1 MNEAA
6 GPKAPQDPVER
17 RSGFYMMYDNVIES
31 TARPDGSF
39 SHEIYLE
46 GRLAD
51 KAKYTGGVTDEE
63 LLVLLGNW
71 EGFRRLVHSIGIT
84 VQARNSAVEQVR
96 FVYQNLGK
104 THKYETGTRIE
115 LACPTD
121 GREVL
126 LVLDEYEWSP
136 DDDVPGSFSFVFEH
150 ESELATVNVMFY
162 LHEGFNVPIA
172 AVEEPVEFGSPS
184 YKEMIARSLLS
195 TGNTIRLKA
204 AIEKTRQG
212 EEVTIAYIGGSL
224 TQGAGAVPLHEQCY
238 ARQAYELFKQRYG
251 RNGGE
256 SIKLI
261 KAGIGGT
268 SSELGVVRYDR
279 DVLRDGAA
287 SPDIVIIEF
296 AVNDVGD
303 ETDGNCYESLVLKA
317 LNERNQ
323 PAVVL
328 LFSVF
333 VNDWNLQD
341 RLAPVGW
348 HYDLPM
354 VSIKDAV
361 VEQFKLTKAEGN
373 VISKRQFFYDIY
385 HPANDGHRVM
395 ADCLLELFQAVDD
408 SPAELKDIDIDKE
421 PVIGRDFSEV
431 KLLDRSNAEEVAV
444 IDMGGF
450 CELDLDLQM
459 VEMDVSPR
467 RSPQFPHNWMH
478 EPGKGAPEFR
488 MTLSSK
494 RLLLVFKDSGSPE
507 FGCVDVWVDGRIVKR
522 LNPHENG
529 WTHCN
534 AVILY
539 DEQEVTEHTVVLAMA
554 EGEEQKRFTVLGFG
568 YC

>member
-1 MNEAA
+1 MSEAV
-6 GPKAPQDPVER
+6 GPKAPKDPVER
-17 RSGFYMMYDNVIES
+17 RSGFYMMYENVIES
-31 TARPDGSF
+31 TARPDGKF

-46 GRLAD
+46 GRLTD

-63 LLVLLGNW
+63 MLALLGNW
-71 EGFRRLVHSIGIT
+71 AGIRRLVHSIGIT
-84 VQARNSAVEQVR
+84 IQARSSETEQVQ
-96 FVYQNLGK
+96 FVFQNLGK
-104 THKYETGTRIE
+104 TNKYETGTRIE

-121 GREVL
+121 GSEVL
-126 LVLDEYEWSP
+126 LVLDQYEWSP
-136 DDDVPGSFSFVFEH
+136 DDDVPGSFSFVFQR

-162 LHEGFNVPIA
+162 LNEGFNVPSA
-172 AVEEPVEFGSPS
+172 AAEEPVDFGSSS
-184 YKEMIARSLLS
+184 YKEMIAKSLLS
-195 TGNTIRLKA
+195 TGNTVRLKA
-204 AIEKTRQG
+204 AIDKAKRG

-238 ARQAYELFKQRYG
+238 ARQAYELFKHRYG
-251 RNGGE
+251 KNGGE
-256 SIKLI
+256 SINLI
-261 KAGIGGT
+261 KAGVGGT

-279 DVLRDGAA
+279 DVLRDGGA

-296 AVNDVGD
+296 AVNDAGD
-303 ETDGNCYESLVLKA
+303 ETNGNCYESLVLKA
-317 LNERNQ
+317 LNEPNH

-395 ADCLLELFQAVDD
+395 ADCLMELFQAVEAAP
-408 SPAELKDIDIDKE
+408 SPLKDIDTGKE

-431 KLLDRSNAEEVAV
+431 KLLDRSNAAEVAV

-450 CELDLDLQM
+450 CEVDLDLQM
-459 VEMDVSPR
+459 VELDADSR

-478 EPGKGAPEFR
+478 EPGKGASEFR
-488 MTLSSK
+488 MTLSSQ
-494 RLLLVFKDSGSPE
+494 RLLLVFKDSGSSE
-507 FGCVDVWVDGRIVKR
+507 FGCVDVWVDGKAVKQ

-539 DEQEVTEHTVVLAMA
+539 DEQVVAEHTVVLAMA